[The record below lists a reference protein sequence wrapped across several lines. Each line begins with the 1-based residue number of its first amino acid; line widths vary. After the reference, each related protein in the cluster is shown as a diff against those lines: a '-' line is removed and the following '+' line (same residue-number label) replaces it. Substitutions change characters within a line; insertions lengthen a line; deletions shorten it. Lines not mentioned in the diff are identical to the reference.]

1 MDKELR
7 WRWFIE
13 WDTRYDGHLRAIKK
27 VIYQGRSRYQEI
39 EIIEFHELGKALII
53 DGLTQSSIYDEHIYH
68 EALVHPAMILHDSP
82 EKILIIGGGEG
93 ATLREV
99 LKYRSVKEVHMVDL
113 DDEVIKV
120 SKKYLPEMNKGS
132 FDDPRLKLIIDDGR
146 KFIEDKVDEYDVII
160 LDLVDPIKNTQAVFL
175 YTIEFYEKIR
185 KSLKENGV
193 IVTQATSPSSTLNVY
208 SVIYNTI
215 KHIFRFSRPYSIYMK
230 SFDDLWGFVIAS
242 DKLDIGKLSLED
254 INKRIKDRVFHPLRF
269 YDGET
274 HIWMFT
280 LPKNIREKLFSEDK
294 ISTDKEP
301 ISLSI

>member
-1 MDKELR
+1 MNIESM

-27 VIYQGRSRYQEI
+27 VLYQGRSRYQEI
-39 EIIEFHELGKALII
+39 EVIEFHDLGKALII
-53 DGLTQSSIYDEHIYH
+53 DGLTQSSMYDEHIYH
-68 EALVHPAMILHDSP
+68 EALVHPAMILHGSP

-99 LKYRSVKEVHMVDL
+99 LKHRSVKEVHMVDL
-113 DDEVIKV
+113 DEEVIKL
-120 SKKYLPEMNKGS
+120 SKKYLPEMSSGS
-132 FDDPRLKLIIDDGR
+132 FDDPRVKLIIDDGR

-175 YTIEFYEKIR
+175 YTVEFYEKIK
-185 KSLKENGV
+185 KSLRENGV
-193 IVTQATSPSSTLNVY
+193 IVTQATSPSSTPDVY

-215 KHIFRFSRPYSIYMK
+215 RHVFRFSRPYSIYMK
-230 SFDDLWGFVIAS
+230 SFDDLWGFVVAS
-242 DKLDIGKLSLED
+242 DKLDIGKLSPED
-254 INKRIKDRVFHPLRF
+254 INKRIKDCVFQPLRF
-269 YDGET
+269 YDRET

-280 LPKNIREKLFSEDK
+280 LPKNIREKLSSGNK

-301 ISLSI
+301 VSLPI